1 MAPRP
6 ESVFPLSPTPLRG
19 TPPRPVGFSAACLV
33 VLALGTGCGTS
44 IRGEAEP
51 EPPAPLPS
59 PPVVVVEQDP
69 PPPPPD
75 RTEEILAEGA
85 AYLAIGDFATSRSRL
100 EYVLD
105 RSEEAGNGVRPELR
119 ARALW
124 HLGILHLVQDG
135 SERDEDRALSIL
147 TRLTEEY
154 PATAEGVQARWLRGI
169 LEELDGARR
178 RTVEQEQRIQ
188 ELNDT
193 VEQLRRIDL
202 NRRPAPP
209 RSDTLNLPSGG
220 NR

>member
-1 MAPRP
+1 MSMAPRP
-6 ESVFPLSPTPLRG
+6 ESVFPPSPIPPQG
-19 TPPRPVGFSAACLV
+19 TPPRPVGAAAACLV
-33 VLALGTGCGTS
+33 VLALSAGCSTWT
-44 IRGEAEP
+44 RGETEP
-51 EPPAPLPS
+51 EPPAPLSS
-59 PPVVVVEQDP
+59 PPVVVVEEGP
-69 PPPPPD
+69 PPPPSD

-105 RSEEAGNGVRPELR
+105 RSEQDGNGVRPELR

-124 HLGILHLVQDG
+124 HLGILHLVQEG
-135 SERDEDRALSIL
+135 SERDEERALSIL

-154 PATAEGVQARWLRGI
+154 PATAEGVQALWLRGI

-178 RTVEQEQRIQ
+178 RTAEQEQRIQ

-209 RSDTLNLPSGG
+209 RSDTLDLPPGP
-220 NR
+220 